1 LILPKSNLRQQ
12 KKPGRTPRRRRTK
25 EEIIERLMEAA
36 GEEFEHNGYAGTTT
50 AAIAQKAGVAE
61 WLIFN
66 HFGSKAKLFHDA
78 IFKPMNQQFVDFFNT
93 RQADTEDARQET
105 ARQYILE
112 LQRFMARHSKMLMS
126 LLFAQ
131 IYEGDKVEG
140 LSQVDGLH
148 DYFSRAAAMA
158 MNRLSGKPKVDPKLM
173 GRFSFATIMACVIFK
188 DLLFPEGLAT
198 KDEISAGMT
207 DFIMFGSRANANP
220 VPKLKAR

>member
-1 LILPKSNLRQQ
+1 MPKSNLRQQ
-12 KKPGRTPRRRRTK
+12 KKPGRTPRPRRSK

-93 RQADTEDARQET
+93 RLADTEDARQET
-105 ARQYILE
+105 ARKYILE
-112 LQRFMARHSKMLMS
+112 LQRFMASHSKMLMS

-131 IYEGDKVEG
+131 MYESDEVEG
-140 LSQVDGLH
+140 LSRVDGLH
-148 DYFSRAAAMA
+148 DYFSRAATMA
-158 MNRLSGKPKVDPKLM
+158 MNRRSGKAKVDPKLM

-198 KDEISAGMT
+198 EAEISAGMA
-207 DFIMFGSRANANP
+207 DFIMYGTRANAAN
-220 VPKLKAR
+220 

>member
-1 LILPKSNLRQQ
+1 LAKSTLRQQ
-12 KKPGRTPRRRRTK
+12 KKPGRTPRPRRSK

-36 GEEFEHNGYAGTTT
+36 CEEFEHNGYAGTTT

-61 WLIFN
+61 WLIFT
-66 HFGSKAKLFHDA
+66 HFGSKARLFQDS

-93 RQADTEDARQET
+93 RLADTEDARQET
-105 ARQYILE
+105 ARKYILE
-112 LQRFMARHSKMLMS
+112 LQRFMASHSKMLMS

-131 IYEGDKVEG
+131 MYESDEVEG

-148 DYFSRAAAMA
+148 DYFSRAATMA
-158 MNRLSGKPKVDPKLM
+158 MSRRSGKSKVDPKLM

-198 KDEISAGMT
+198 EAEISAGMA
-207 DFIMFGSRANANP
+207 DFIMYGTRANAAN
-220 VPKLKAR
+220 

>member
-1 LILPKSNLRQQ
+1 LPNSNLRQQ
-12 KKPGRTPRRRRTK
+12 KKPGRSPRPRRTK

-50 AAIAQKAGVAE
+50 AAIARKAGVAE

-93 RQADTEDARQET
+93 RLADTEDARQET
-105 ARQYILE
+105 ARLYILE

-148 DYFSRAAAMA
+148 DYFSQAAAMA
-158 MNRLSGKPKVDPKLM
+158 MNRRSGKPKVDPKLL

-198 KDEISAGMT
+198 EDEISTGMT
-207 DFIMFGSRANANP
+207 DFIMYGTRANANP
-220 VPKLKAR
+220 IPRLKAP

>member
-1 LILPKSNLRQQ
+1 MPKSNLRHL
-12 KKPGRTPRRRRTK
+12 KKPKRTPRARRST

-36 GEEFEHNGYAGTTT
+36 SEEFEHNGYAGTTT
-50 AAIAQKAGVAE
+50 AGIAQKAGVAE

-66 HFGSKAKLFHDA
+66 HFGSKAKLFHDS
-78 IFKPMNQQFVDFFNT
+78 IFKPLNQQFLDFCAT
-93 RQADTEDARQET
+93 RLADTEDARQET
-105 ARQYILE
+105 ARKYILE
-112 LQRFMARHSKMLMS
+112 LQQFIAGHSKMLMS

-131 IYEGDKVEG
+131 MYEFDKVEG

-148 DYFSRAAAMA
+148 EYFSRAAAMA
-158 MNRLSGKPKVDPKLM
+158 MNRVTGKPKVDPKLM

-198 KDEISAGMT
+198 QDEINAGMS
-207 DFIMFGSRANANP
+207 DFIMYGSRANANP

>member
-1 LILPKSNLRQQ
+1 MSNSNLRQQ
-12 KKPGRTPRRRRTK
+12 KKPGRIPRPRRTK

-93 RQADTEDARQET
+93 RLADTEDARQET

-131 IYEGDKVEG
+131 RYECDKVEG

-158 MNRLSGKPKVDPKLM
+158 MNRRSGKPKVDPKLL

-198 KDEISAGMT
+198 EDEISAGMT
-207 DFIMFGSRANANP
+207 DFIMYGTRANSSP
-220 VPKLKAR
+220 ITSGSS